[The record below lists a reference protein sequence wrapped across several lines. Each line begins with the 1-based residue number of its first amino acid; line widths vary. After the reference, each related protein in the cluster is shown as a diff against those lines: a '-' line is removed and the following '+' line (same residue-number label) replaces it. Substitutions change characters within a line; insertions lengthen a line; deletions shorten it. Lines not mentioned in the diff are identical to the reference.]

1 MTSKAALIKALLDG
15 KTVNIKNGFELFS
28 ITNVPRE
35 IGRSVER
42 YFNVK
47 IHRTPREGVSRY
59 KQPCVWVDYKLL
71 KTEENKK
78 GIELMRAYIAEHIT
92 EYRPKKKEPETVE
105 KDLLSELM

>member
-42 YFNVK
+42 SFNVK
-47 IHRTPREGVSRY
+47 VDRTPREGISRY

-78 GIELMRAYIAEHIT
+78 GIELMRAYLAEQIT
-92 EYRPKKKEPETVE
+92 EYRPKEKEPEEIKT
-105 KDLLSELM
+105 DLFSELQ